1 MSGRAKKDDG
11 ILHVP
16 VMMDIQA
23 LTRQDFSGLTKE
35 QKKKAIKQLKLV
47 MQMVDPKGKV
57 PLGSDITYIPEKKIA
72 CIDMTSFYE
81 YDEHPEGEADICY
94 FVDMFT
100 DGYTTDKHGSIE
112 TSEEEEILATG
123 DYEGDDECRR
133 RFDIDRCLECARR
146 NVKKLQD
153 MIETVECAKAQGAT
167 RFAAID
173 FNDYDGDRDEDD
185 D

>member
-1 MSGRAKKDDG
+1 MSGRAKTTGG
-11 ILHVP
+11 ILHIP
-16 VMMDIQA
+16 AMMYIKA

-72 CIDMTSFYE
+72 CIDLTASYE
-81 YDEHPEGEADICY
+81 TDEHPEGEADLVD

-100 DGYTTDKHGSIE
+100 DGYTTHEHGYLE
-112 TSEEEEILATG
+112 TTSEEEILATG

-153 MIETVECAKAQGAT
+153 MIETVERAKAQGAT

-173 FNDYDGDRDEDD
+173 FTDYDGDRDEDD

>member
-11 ILHVP
+11 ILRVP

-72 CIDMTSFYE
+72 CIDLTSYYE
-81 YDEHPEGEADICY
+81 TDEHPEGEADLVD
-94 FVDMFT
+94 FVYMFT
-100 DGYTTDKHGSIE
+100 DGYMTHEHGYLKA
-112 TSEEEEILATG
+112 TSEEEVLVTG
-123 DYEGDDECRR
+123 DCEGDDVCRR
-133 RFDIDRCLECARR
+133 RFDIDRCLECAKR
-146 NVKKLQD
+146 NAKKLQD
-153 MIETVECAKAQGAT
+153 MIETVEHAKAQGAT
-167 RFAAID
+167 RFVAID
-173 FNDYDGDRDEDD
+173 FNDYDGACDEDD